1 MVTQA
6 IDYFEENGTVYLVTK
21 YVGVSLR
28 TYLEQRKQL
37 TNAVALKFLQ
47 QIAVGLQKLHERGIV
62 HGGLTLDAIKVRQ
75 KSNGMIALY
84 FGQFDLAKIVRHTAT
99 TSPNKTADSTTRQQ
113 NNDRAA
119 NSNATQQP
127 PMQLN
132 LRRVP
137 LAPELVVSA
146 DDSSDQASLLADGKL
161 ADVWQ
166 FGQLA
171 YQFLCCSA
179 EKSSSS

>member
-1 MVTQA
+1 
-6 IDYFEENGTVYLVTK
+6 
-21 YVGVSLR
+21 
-28 TYLEQRKQL
+28 
-37 TNAVALKFLQ
+37 
-47 QIAVGLQKLHERGIV
+47 
-62 HGGLTLDAIKVRQ
+62 
-75 KSNGMIALY
+75 MIALY
-84 FGQFDLAKIVRHTAT
+84 FGQFDLSKIVRHTAT

-113 NNDRAA
+113 NNERAA

-127 PMQLN
+127 AILN

-137 LAPELVVSA
+137 LAPELVASP